1 MQNCMLNVKV
11 VHTAGSVTHHYV
23 LFDKT
28 RAEVEMHLF
37 CSAENFVGLIG
48 QCEGGV
54 DQDSSGASDVD
65 LKSGQVLKCMLI
77 VMQLGVM
84 TIWPC
89 STAEGFR
96 RRAQALAWIE
106 NLSLLYRSL
115 LPMPVWY
122 KYFED
127 SGMGMVLCALT
138 TGMHIA
144 SHLLLSFGIVETEAS
159 RGPS

>member
-1 MQNCMLNVKV
+1 MLV
-11 VHTAGSVTHHYV
+11 
-23 LFDKT
+23 
-28 RAEVEMHLF
+28 
-37 CSAENFVGLIG
+37 
-48 QCEGGV
+48 
-54 DQDSSGASDVD
+54 
-65 LKSGQVLKCMLI
+65 

-84 TIWPC
+84 VIWPC

-96 RRAQALAWIE
+96 RRAQALAWTE
-106 NLSLLYRSL
+106 NLSLLHRSL

-144 SHLLLSFGIVETEAS
+144 AAS
-159 RGPS
+159 AVVAWYSPKLRLRLPVAALQ

>member
-1 MQNCMLNVKV
+1 MLV
-11 VHTAGSVTHHYV
+11 
-23 LFDKT
+23 
-28 RAEVEMHLF
+28 
-37 CSAENFVGLIG
+37 
-48 QCEGGV
+48 
-54 DQDSSGASDVD
+54 
-65 LKSGQVLKCMLI
+65 

-84 TIWPC
+84 IIWPC

-106 NLSLLYRSL
+106 NLSLLHRSL

-144 SHLLLSFGIVETEAS
+144 VAS
-159 RGPS
+159 AVVPWYGPNRD